1 MTNNQGVTR
10 MNEPM
15 FIRSTGREW
24 LYDLFDIPYT
34 QVVSEPIDLVD
45 EIVKG
50 SSLNTFEYA
59 E

>member
-1 MTNNQGVTR
+1 MT
-10 MNEPM
+10 EPM

-24 LYDLFDIPYT
+24 LYDLFDMPYT